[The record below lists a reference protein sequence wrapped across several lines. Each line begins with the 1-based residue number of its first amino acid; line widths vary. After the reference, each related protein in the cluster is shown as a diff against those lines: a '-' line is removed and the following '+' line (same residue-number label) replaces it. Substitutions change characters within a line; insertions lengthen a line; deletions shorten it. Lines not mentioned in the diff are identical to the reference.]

1 MVHPTFL
8 VKRPPYAFI
17 YPSLIGVGAGHHK
30 EHQVSESLPVVQTL
44 TKASKD
50 VNPDVN
56 HLQYA
61 VQYFSGILGNG
72 CLNLQF
78 VR

>member
-8 VKRPPYAFI
+8 VKRLPYAFI
-17 YPSLIGVGAGHHK
+17 YPLLIGVGAGQHK
-30 EHQVSESLPVVQTL
+30 EHRVSESLPVVQAL

-61 VQYFSGILGNG
+61 VQYFSGVLGNG